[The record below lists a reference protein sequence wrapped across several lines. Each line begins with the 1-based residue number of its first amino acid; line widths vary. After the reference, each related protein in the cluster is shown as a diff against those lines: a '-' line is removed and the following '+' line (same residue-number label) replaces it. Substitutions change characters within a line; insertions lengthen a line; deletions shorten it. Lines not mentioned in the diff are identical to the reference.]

1 MIPLQLSVPRETG
14 TLLDV
19 ALVIYQQ
26 KVHIVKKSTCWN
38 CVVENKFV
46 LFDRPYKIQVL
57 SNDSGLIE
65 PILNTVSLHQIKK
78 HSQMSLLAYFI
89 QEFGPINSEGFLTA
103 QMNFIKSVAGY
114 CLISYLVQ
122 VCIIH

>member
-1 MIPLQLSVPRETG
+1 MRNRYTVGRRFGDIP
-14 TLLDV
+14 
-19 ALVIYQQ
+19 AKKYIF
-26 KVHIVKKSTCWN
+26 VKKSTCWN

-46 LFDRPYKIQVL
+46 LFARPYKIQVL

-122 VCIIH
+122 VMTICICFD